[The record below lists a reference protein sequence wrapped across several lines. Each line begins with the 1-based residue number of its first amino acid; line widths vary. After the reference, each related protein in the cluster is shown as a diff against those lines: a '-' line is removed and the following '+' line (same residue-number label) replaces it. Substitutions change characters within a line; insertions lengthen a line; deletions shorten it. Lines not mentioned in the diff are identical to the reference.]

1 MCAAAP
7 KAAHPTSRAP
17 HGSAQRGAD
26 APMSRGYRPK
36 RTRNEKIVIFI
47 GILVVLS
54 MVLGSVASIW
64 MQ

>member
-1 MCAAAP
+1 
-7 KAAHPTSRAP
+7 
-17 HGSAQRGAD
+17 
-26 APMSRGYRPK
+26 MSRGYRHK